1 MKKEIA
7 VFATV
12 TLARSVK
19 DDIHDFLME
28 QDPTDVFAMAD
39 DLLEGKRRWEDS
51 KNDLDHGDLA
61 SELVRAIKVKD
72 YPTLDAFKE
81 VWKDYDSKVTA
92 NKKTTS
98 GLYKV
103 DHHKINKSLLSEP
116 RENMIKFCDKTWGV
130 SENRRNRD
138 EYLNGKDELTNSQ
151 LSQMVIEWASMHDL
165 NYGDLKTLWTQI
177 VGSPMELPND
187 ISGLSRREL
196 LNLAKEELVEF
207 IIQSRG

>member
-1 MKKEIA
+1 MKKVEI
-7 VFATV
+7 FASIPT
-12 TLARSVK
+12 TGSVK
-19 DDIHDFLME
+19 DAIHDFLME

-98 GLYKV
+98 A
-103 DHHKINKSLLSEP
+103 
-116 RENMIKFCDKTWGV
+116 DKT
-130 SENRRNRD
+130 NIDN
-138 EYLNGKDELTNSQ
+138 
-151 LSQMVIEWASMHDL
+151 
-165 NYGDLKTLWTQI
+165 
-177 VGSPMELPND
+177 
-187 ISGLSRREL
+187 LSRREL
-196 LNLAKEELVEF
+196 LNLSKEELVDF
-207 IIQSRG
+207 IIHNRGDQPVKDKRQWVNRG